1 MDLGRSEGDD
11 DGSSGRGAVYRLCRG
26 IGLLYRGVGRGR
38 VNESHR
44 EVGEWKIWTSL
55 LVK

>member
-26 IGLLYRGVGRGR
+26 IGPLYRGVGRGM

-44 EVGEWKIWTSL
+44 QAGEWKILDKLIS
-55 LVK
+55 